1 MLTEA
6 EYQALA
12 EFRHALRIFLRFSE
26 EAARR
31 EGLTPNQHQLL
42 LAIRGFPEVHS
53 PTITDLAELLQ
64 LQHHSVVELV
74 DRAVDAHLVKRT
86 VDREDR
92 RRHRLTLTPKGS
104 RILARLSE
112 SHRDE
117 LRRCRDELSNIL
129 RELGGAAAP

>member
-1 MLTEA
+1 VLTEA
-6 EYQALA
+6 EYRALA

-26 EAARR
+26 EAARG

-42 LAIRGFPEVHS
+42 LAIRGYPETRP
-53 PTITDLAELLQ
+53 PTITDVAELLQ

-74 DRAVDAHLVKRT
+74 DRAVDAQLVKRK

-117 LRRCRDELSNIL
+117 LRRFRDEMGNVL
-129 RELGGAAAP
+129 RELSPQC